1 MPVSVET
8 RQAVK
13 RLAIPLLGFG
23 QQKSRRL
30 AGCVLASVILMG
42 SATPEEPISGYQSPV
57 NPADVYLDAIDDIE
71 ADYGPYATELS
82 DLYVGLGQTLFD
94 LGEYERARDAFNRGV
109 MVQRV
114 NLGPNSPEQT
124 NQLYVLANLEF
135 MMGEWDVADEILE
148 NIYFI
153 NSSHYG
159 PDSVEMLP
167 VLKRIY
173 SWYLVTRPPGADG
186 SRFQDYQRM
195 IDITEE
201 LVRVSEVSLGELSAE
216 AASAHRQN
224 GEAQFQM
231 ALYRR
236 GYEFSLNRDRYLAMS
251 DETLFSPD
259 RTGLS
264 IDQYLQEGRRS
275 FDRYEEALWMSQTVT
290 PEEYADALADM
301 GDWYLLAEK
310 YRKSWNMYEQGYKV
324 LAEGKGTAELAA
336 QYMSQPRPMH
346 FVLDPSEALLD
357 ENQPNTEHS
366 GLDISMTVTGSGKL
380 RAIGIRDVPEGMTRD
395 QIREIER
402 QVRRIPFRPAMKDGK
417 IVTTKDF
424 IWRYK
429 MAPRTVQVAPEEE
442 DAS

>member
-13 RLAIPLLGFG
+13 RPAIPLLGLR

-30 AGCVLASVILMG
+30 VGCVLACFVLMG
-42 SATPEEPISGYQSPV
+42 SAVEEDPQGAYQSPV
-57 NPADVYLDAIDDIE
+57 NPADVYLDAIENIE

-82 DLYVGLGQTLFD
+82 DLYVGLGQTFFD
-94 LGEYERARDAFNRGV
+94 LGEYDRARDAFNRGV

-135 MMGEWDVADEILE
+135 MMGEWDAANEILE

-153 NSSHYG
+153 NADHYG

-173 SWYLVTRPPGADG
+173 SWFLVTRPPGAEG
-186 SRFQDYQRM
+186 ARFEDYQRM

-201 LVRVSEVSLGELSAE
+201 LARVSEVSLGELSGE
-216 AASAHRQN
+216 AASAHRMN

-231 ALYRR
+231 ALFLR

-275 FDRYEEALWMSQTVT
+275 FDRYEEALWMSQSVT

-324 LAEGKGTAELAA
+324 LSENKDTAELASL
-336 QYMSQPRPMH
+336 YMSEPRPMH
-346 FVLDPSEALLD
+346 FVVDPASALMEETPSDD
-357 ENQPNTEHS
+357 ES
-366 GLDISMTVTGSGKL
+366 DGLDISMTVTGSGKL
-380 RAIGIRDVPEGMTRD
+380 RAIGILDVPEEMTRD
-395 QIREIER
+395 EIREIER

-417 IVTTKDF
+417 VVTTKDF
-424 IWRYK
+424 KWRYK
-429 MAPRTVQVAPEEE
+429 MAPKE

>member
-8 RQAVK
+8 RQAVQ
-13 RLAIPLLGFG
+13 RPAIPLLGLRKR
-23 QQKSRRL
+23 KSRRL
-30 AGCVLASVILMG
+30 AGCVLASFALMG
-42 SATPEEPISGYQSPV
+42 SAIGEDPAGAYQSPV

-94 LGEYERARDAFNRGV
+94 LGEYDRARDAFNRGV

-135 MMGEWDVADEILE
+135 MMGEWDAANEILE

-153 NSSHYG
+153 NSYHHG

-173 SWYLVTRPPGADG
+173 SWYLVTRPPGSEG
-186 SRFQDYQRM
+186 SRFQDYQRL

-201 LVRVSEVSLGELSAE
+201 LVRVSEVSLGELSEE
-216 AASAHRQN
+216 AASAHRLN

-231 ALYRR
+231 ALFLR
-236 GYEFSLNRDRYLAMS
+236 GYEFALNRDRYLAMT
-251 DETLFSPD
+251 DDTLFSPD

-275 FDRYEEALWMSQTVT
+275 FDRYEEALWMSQSVT
-290 PEEYADALADM
+290 PAEYADALADM

-324 LAEGKGTAELAA
+324 LSEGEGTAELANE
-336 QYMSQPRPMH
+336 YMSQPSPMH
-346 FVLDPSEALLD
+346 FVVDPDVALVGKT
-357 ENQPNTEHS
+357 QPKTKKI
-366 GLDISMTVTGSGKL
+366 GLDVSMTVTSSGKL
-380 RAIGIRDVPEGMTRD
+380 RAIGILEVPEEMTRD
-395 QIREIER
+395 DIREIER

-429 MAPRTVQVAPEEE
+429 VVPKE